1 MIKDYQDATKKIVQY
16 LIIFSCFS
24 IVLPTAW
31 ISITTGLILIFW
43 LISGQYKE
51 KFIRILH
58 NPAALSALAVF
69 SFYIIGVFYSSVSFN
84 EAKIFL
90 LKYLKLIL
98 IPIIISII
106 DSNKMRDYAFNAFL
120 LGSLIL
126 LFISYF
132 KWLSIIPMDLG
143 LHDMPDNSQGY
154 LAFKNR
160 IAHSIL
166 ISYLMFVMF
175 CKFYFEKTRI
185 KWLWF
190 FLTILAFLNIM
201 YLVGGRSGQI
211 IALFFMVFLPLYF
224 YRLKSV
230 KYFLLLF
237 AIIFSFKL
245 HLDNLVPQ
253 RLLSVKQEIS
263 NHKSNETLTS
273 AGIRMEMYKNTL
285 FLIKESPLFGY
296 GTGALRFEYKKL
308 VNSQDTLLKDV
319 PNPHNQFLL
328 TFFELGIFGLVIF
341 INMFVMQWIFSN
353 NYKIKKKEYGYYA
366 KGLILTITI
375 GSFFN
380 SLLLDATEGKFYCIL
395 IGVLLSVNNKNE

>member
-1 MIKDYQDATKKIVQY
+1 MIKNYQHTTKKIVQY
-16 LIIFSCFS
+16 LIIFASFS

-31 ISITTGLILIFW
+31 ISITTGLIFVFW

-51 KFIRILH
+51 KFIRILG

-84 EAKIFL
+84 ESKIFL

-98 IPIIISII
+98 IPIIISMI
-106 DSNKMRDYAFNAFL
+106 DSNKTRDYAFNAFL
-120 LGSLIL
+120 LGSLIS

-175 CKFYFEKTRI
+175 CKFYFEKSRI

-211 IALFFMVFLPLYF
+211 IALFYMVFLPLYF

-237 AIIFSFKL
+237 TIIFSFKL
-245 HLDNLVPQ
+245 HLDNLVPP
-253 RLLSVKQEIS
+253 RLLGVNQEIS

-308 VNSQDTLLKDV
+308 VDSQDTLLKDV

-328 TFFELGIFGLVIF
+328 TFFELGIFGLIIF
-341 INMFVMQWIFSN
+341 INMFVIQWIFSS
-353 NYKIKKKEYGYYA
+353 NYKIKKKEYGFYA

-375 GSFFN
+375 GSMFN

-395 IGVLLSVNNKNE
+395 IGVLLSTNKKNE